1 MTDNYQTKPTSLLPS
16 VIVTFRWYAITRRT
30 TGCDGRVGR
39 TLLSAAFEFCLLVL
53 KQFRLL
59 VAVVSLA
66 GLYGYVFLIRRH
78 LNFVIPRLRR
88 ASPVGGVTE
97 AVLVAKFFL
106 DLRVDLID

>member
-1 MTDNYQTKPTSLLPS
+1 ML
-16 VIVTFRWYAITRRT
+16 TFRVRKQKRPERK
-30 TGCDGRVGR
+30 CDGRVGR

-66 GLYGYVFLIRRH
+66 GLYGYAFLIRRH